1 MNFYLEI
8 KDPLNFY
15 LLTKITMSY
24 IKDYA
29 IDLENENKQ
38 LKEDRQTVW
47 ETACEMVRYIEDTD
61 YIEPERINE
70 FIATI
75 QNFSN

>member
-1 MNFYLEI
+1 
-8 KDPLNFY
+8 
-15 LLTKITMSY
+15 MSY

-38 LKEDRQTVW
+38 LKEDRKIVYD
-47 ETACEMVRYIEDTD
+47 TACELVEYIENTEH
-61 YIEPERINE
+61 IETEE
-70 FIATI
+70 LDLFIARI

>member
-1 MNFYLEI
+1 
-8 KDPLNFY
+8 
-15 LLTKITMSY
+15 MSY

-38 LKEDRQTVW
+38 LKEDRETVW
-47 ETACEMVRYIEDTD
+47 ETACEMVRYIEDND
-61 YIEPERINE
+61 YLEPERINE

-75 QNFSN
+75 QNFSK